1 MEIMTNSATNCP
13 AICTSQSQQD
23 SHFSA
28 TGIEPQDEEKGEK
41 QASKDEATDKQVV
54 RHLEHAADRFL
65 QGWVVGR
72 ALNQVKVIPWDIQG
86 FDFFDQL
93 IEVLIPLGKEGRI
106 LIGSCL
112 NSIAIELGSCI

>member
-13 AICTSQSQQD
+13 AICTLESPRANKIPTSL
-23 SHFSA
+23 
-28 TGIEPQDEEKGEK
+28 EKGEK

-86 FDFFDQL
+86 FDFFD
-93 IEVLIPLGKEGRI
+93 
-106 LIGSCL
+106 
-112 NSIAIELGSCI
+112 

>member
-1 MEIMTNSATNCP
+1 MSRNLYLGE
-13 AICTSQSQQD
+13 SQSQQNP
-23 SHFSA
+23 HFSA

-41 QASKDEATDKQVV
+41 QASKDEAADKQVV
-54 RHLEHAADRFL
+54 RHLEHAADGFL
-65 QGWVVGR
+65 QGWIVRR

-93 IEVLIPLGKEGRI
+93 IKVLIPLGKEGRI